1 MKLTVVGTGYVGL
14 VTGTCF
20 ADLGNEVICVDID
33 EEKINALNEGRIPI
47 YEPGLEEMVRRNAAA
62 GRLDFTTDLGDVV
75 EKSEIIIIA
84 VGTPSLPSGE
94 ADLSAVR
101 AVAATIG
108 RHLNT
113 PDKII
118 INKSTVPVGTGEM
131 VTEIIKRES
140 GGSNPFHVVSNPEFL
155 REGSAISDSMEP
167 DRVVI
172 GSNDPYAAEKVASLY
187 RVMTKNIIITDRLSA
202 EMIKYTSN
210 ALLATKISFINEIA
224 NICDL
229 VGADVEAVADA
240 AGMDHR
246 LCRHFLNAG
255 VGYGGSCFPKDTKAL
270 IDTAAQFGYDFK
282 VLNAVE
288 EVNAQQ
294 PKRALAKL
302 NNLVGDLEGKIIALW
317 GLAFKP
323 NTDDMREAPSLVIIE
338 GILSQGGKV
347 RAFDPI
353 AHETAVVEI
362 KKHGLEVSFANTMYD
377 ACDGADALMIVTEW
391 NQFKDADL
399 ARVKGLLKEPVIV
412 DGRNIYNP
420 ADVVGLGF
428 AYESMGRTSFARPRN
443 NG

>member
-1 MKLTVVGTGYVGL
+1 MKLAVVGTGYVGL
-14 VTGTCF
+14 VTGACF

-33 EEKINALNEGRIPI
+33 EKKIRALNEGRIPI
-47 YEPGLEEMVRRNAAA
+47 YEPGLEEIVRRNADA
-62 GRLDFTTDLGDVV
+62 GRLSFTTDLGDSV
-75 EKSEIIIIA
+75 EKSEIIFIA
-84 VGTPSLPSGE
+84 VGTPSLPTGE

-108 RHLNT
+108 RHLNA
-113 PDKII
+113 PDKIV
-118 INKSTVPVGTGEM
+118 INKSTVPVGTGDM
-131 VTEIIKRES
+131 VTEIVVRES
-140 GGSNPFHVVSNPEFL
+140 GGSQPFHVVSNPEFL
-155 REGSAISDSMEP
+155 REGSAISDSMQP

-172 GSNDPYAAEKVASLY
+172 GSNDTYAAEKVASLY
-187 RVMTKNIIITDRLSA
+187 RVLTKNIVITDRLSA

-246 LCRHFLNAG
+246 LGRHFLNAG

-270 IDTAAQFGYDFK
+270 IDTASKFGYDFK
-282 VLNAVE
+282 VLVAVE
-288 EVNAQQ
+288 EVNALQ

-302 NNLVGDLEGKIIALW
+302 NALAGDLSGKVVALW

-338 GILSQGGKV
+338 GILAQGGRV
-347 RAFDPI
+347 RAYDPI
-353 AHETAVVEI
+353 AHETAAEELARR
-362 KKHGLEVSFANTMYD
+362 GLAIHFANTMYE
-377 ACDGADALMIVTEW
+377 ACDGADALVVVTEW

-399 ARVKGLLKEPVIV
+399 GRVKELLKTPVVV

-420 ADVVGLGF
+420 AEVAVLGF
-428 AYESMGRTSFARPRN
+428 AYESMGRTALAHRA